1 MTNDLIDAIA
11 DDEDLCGT
19 CGRDTGYEAT
29 IEDDDGV
36 VHHFRCWG
44 HVCQRCGEDIV
55 NPEDVYDTGMDLYH
69 DWCVNDE
76 DVEHE
81 DDDY

>member
-19 CGRDTGYEAT
+19 YGRDTGYEAT
-29 IEDDDGV
+29 IEDDD
-36 VHHFRCWG
+36 
-44 HVCQRCGEDIV
+44 VCQRCGEDIV